1 MCKYIFIGP
10 GIFSILCRDIDGK
23 QLNDYLAI
31 DNIDRVWISFEYYN
45 NVTDDAFDSFLSFT
59 IPRLYYE
66 NAAVFSA
73 SVSVYC
79 VYMLVFILIAFFN
92 KM

>member
-1 MCKYIFIGP
+1 MCKYTFIGV
-10 GIFSILCRDIDGK
+10 ISILCRDVDGK
-23 QLNDYLAI
+23 QLSNNL
-31 DNIDRVWISFEYYN
+31 DNIDRVWIFFEYYN
-45 NVTDDAFDSFLSFT
+45 NVTDDAFYSFLSFT
-59 IPRLYYE
+59 IPRLY
-66 NAAVFSA
+66 FHA